1 MLVAAQIASPF
12 KTIII
17 FLKEDTMTDSIKIG
31 DQVEWKSSQGKIV
44 GVVKKKL
51 IKPIMI
57 KTHKVAASAQNP
69 QYLVESEQTKSKAAH
84 KKEALTKIT
93 KNKD

>member
-17 FLKEDTMTDSIKIG
+17 FLKDDTMVDSIKIG

-51 IKPIMI
+51 TKPIMI

-84 KKEALTKIT
+84 KKEELTKIT
-93 KNKD
+93 KK

>member
-31 DQVEWKSSQGKIV
+31 NRVEWKSSQGKIV

-51 IKPIMI
+51 TKPIMI
-57 KTHKVAASAQNP
+57 KTHKVAASVQNP

-84 KKEALTKIT
+84 KKAALTKVT
-93 KNKD
+93 KK